1 MFIRGVHA
9 RGRRYGRNFFNTDT
23 ARTYAFA
30 AGIFIIFQITALVK
44 LDVKQ
49 RDSPNLRS
57 N

>member
-9 RGRRYGRNFFNTDT
+9 RGRRYGRNFFNT